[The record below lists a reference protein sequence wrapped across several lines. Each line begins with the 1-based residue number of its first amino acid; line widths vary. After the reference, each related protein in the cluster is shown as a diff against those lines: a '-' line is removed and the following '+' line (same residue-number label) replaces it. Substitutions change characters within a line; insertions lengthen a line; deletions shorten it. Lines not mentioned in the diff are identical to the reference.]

1 MQAEAES
8 PGREGA
14 GLGRC
19 LGLVTAHLTEHL
31 PCAGLG
37 GRGGPVPPAPGAGR
51 LEVVR
56 PRGVAQRCPP
66 APLSPGLV
74 GRQLGREKR
83 PLPAA
88 TAGLQIKGGREPSRP
103 PGLPP
108 T

>member
-1 MQAEAES
+1 MGGDRGGKM
-8 PGREGA
+8 PGA
-14 GLGRC
+14 GHC
-19 LGLVTAHLTEHL
+19 ALTEHL

-37 GRGGPVPPAPGAGR
+37 GRGGPVPPAPRAGR
-51 LEVVR
+51 LEVAR
-56 PRGVAQRCPP
+56 PQSVAQCRPP

-88 TAGLQIKGGREPSRP
+88 TAGLQIKGGQEPSRP